1 MLWSPRAGGRMP
13 LDPFEELRSAPLF
26 GQVPEADL
34 RALAQLVRERTHPR
48 GSLILTQGDPG
59 EALFLIRSGQVKVS
73 VVAEDGREVILSVLG
88 PGSFFGEMARVDDE
102 PRSAHVI
109 AMEDT
114 SLLQLRRE
122 DFRTRLRSSPELSI
136 ALLRE
141 LSRRLRRAD
150 DTVTRRMLLDGNG
163 RVAPRLLELARE
175 EGGDAGARI
184 TRRLT
189 HASIGQMVGASR
201 ETVSR
206 TMRTLVVRNII
217 AVERREIRLLD
228 LPALRLAAQ
237 QAS

>member
-1 MLWSPRAGGRMP
+1 MP
-13 LDPFEELRSAPLF
+13 LDPFEVLRSVPLF
-26 GQVPEADL
+26 AQVPEGDL

-88 PGSFFGEMARVDDE
+88 PGSFFGEMALVDDE

-150 DTVTRRMLLDGNG
+150 DTITSLMLLDVNG
-163 RVAPRLLELARE
+163 RVAHLLLELARE

>member
-13 LDPFEELRSAPLF
+13 LDPFEVLRSVPLF
-26 GQVPEADL
+26 AQVPEGDL

-88 PGSFFGEMARVDDE
+88 PGSFFGEMALVDDE

-114 SLLQLRRE
+114 SLLQ
-122 DFRTRLRSSPELSI
+122 LRSSPELSI

-150 DTVTRRMLLDGNG
+150 DTITSLMLLDVNG
-163 RVAPRLLELARE
+163 RVAHLLLELARE
-175 EGGDAGARI
+175 EGGATGPRI
-184 TRRLT
+184 PRRLP
-189 HASIGQMVGASR
+189 HASIGQMVGPSR

-217 AVERREIRLLD
+217 AGERREIRLLA
-228 LPALRLAAQ
+228 LRALRLAAQ